1 MTTCG
6 RFHKHVTRVT
16 NDTNKISCTV
26 LPLHAGCSVNQNDL
40 AYFTTAVSY
49 RCKMFMKLTPGIV
62 VIKLFFRCHCVVQ
75 TEFTKDHRQGTE
87 LNSILAPFDMLC
99 MSAVVKFKSWGKW
112 ATTGFCGTSKP
123 LEYAFSC
130 KTIPQC
136 FYAEL
141 CIVSIHDSAL
151 FTPFLKYLQMCSRL
165 GMPFGSIGMFP
176 GKEGRIQVLAGLAPS
191 SQMVESTLRTHSG
204 QNRVEKL
211 LNGITKICIAFGNF
225 FPPQKWCWLI
235 LLFGDYRQIV

>member
-1 MTTCG
+1 
-6 RFHKHVTRVT
+6 
-16 NDTNKISCTV
+16 
-26 LPLHAGCSVNQNDL
+26 
-40 AYFTTAVSY
+40 
-49 RCKMFMKLTPGIV
+49 MKLTPGIV

-99 MSAVVKFKSWGKW
+99 MSAVVKIKSLGKW

-130 KTIPQC
+130 KTISQC

-151 FTPFLKYLQMCSRL
+151 FTPFSKYLQMCSGL

-176 GKEGRIQVLAGLAPS
+176 GKEGRIQVLAGLSALLYTYGF
-191 SQMVESTLRTHSG
+191 STLRTRSG

-211 LNGITKICIAFGNF
+211 LNCITKICIPFGNF
-225 FPPQKWCWLI
+225 FPPQKWCLLI